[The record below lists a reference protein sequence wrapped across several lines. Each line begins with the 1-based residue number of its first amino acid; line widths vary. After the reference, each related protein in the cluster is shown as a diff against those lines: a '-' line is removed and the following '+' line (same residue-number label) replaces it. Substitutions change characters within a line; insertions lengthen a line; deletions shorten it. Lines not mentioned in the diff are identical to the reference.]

1 MQTIFIFPFCPVRII
16 CSNNSTVFL
25 STPLLPRRLPPDPSL
40 VRHRLAIGPRK
51 MALVV
56 KIWGPYPQF
65 GETKMIPEHAQV
77 LFKEFAFSCVAH
89 AGQVS
94 ALCFP
99 TVNFCFRP
107 REHFVLKENELIYV
121 ATAVK
126 LCKKIVMRT
135 RMSAL
140 LLDISTIFFFFLGGG
155 GGIVG
160 YPIELIRAACSL
172 FPTQPRNSQ
181 SSVFTWRHTRHI
193 GVQKPKPVKLRP
205 YWCTKPILWEL
216 DLLMF

>member
-1 MQTIFIFPFCPVRII
+1 
-16 CSNNSTVFL
+16 
-25 STPLLPRRLPPDPSL
+25 
-40 VRHRLAIGPRK
+40 
-51 MALVV
+51 
-56 KIWGPYPQF
+56 
-65 GETKMIPEHAQV
+65 MIPEHAQV

-140 LLDISTIFFFFLGGG
+140 LLYISTIFFFWGGG
-155 GGIVG
+155 GG
-160 YPIELIRAACSL
+160 ELLVI
-172 FPTQPRNSQ
+172 P
-181 SSVFTWRHTRHI
+181 
-193 GVQKPKPVKLRP
+193 
-205 YWCTKPILWEL
+205 
-216 DLLMF
+216 

>member
-25 STPLLPRRLPPDPSL
+25 STPLLPRRLAPDPSL
-40 VRHRLAIGPRK
+40 VRHGRAIGPRK

-121 ATAVK
+121 APAVK
-126 LCKKIVMRT
+126 LWKKIVMRT
-135 RMSAL
+135 RNEGIIT
-140 LLDISTIFFFFLGGG
+140 ISSIFFFFLSNCWLSHRVNSG
-155 GGIVG
+155 
-160 YPIELIRAACSL
+160 SM
-172 FPTQPRNSQ
+172 FPFSYATS
-181 SSVFTWRHTRHI
+181 
-193 GVQKPKPVKLRP
+193 
-205 YWCTKPILWEL
+205 
-216 DLLMF
+216 

>member
-1 MQTIFIFPFCPVRII
+1 
-16 CSNNSTVFL
+16 
-25 STPLLPRRLPPDPSL
+25 
-40 VRHRLAIGPRK
+40 
-51 MALVV
+51 
-56 KIWGPYPQF
+56 
-65 GETKMIPEHAQV
+65 MIPEHAQV
-77 LFKEFAFSCVAH
+77 LFKEIAFSCVAH

-140 LLDISTIFFFFLGGG
+140 LLFLRFFFFFGGG
-155 GGIVG
+155 G
-160 YPIELIRAACSL
+160 ELLVI
-172 FPTQPRNSQ
+172 P
-181 SSVFTWRHTRHI
+181 
-193 GVQKPKPVKLRP
+193 
-205 YWCTKPILWEL
+205 
-216 DLLMF
+216 